1 MSEERNILNLIR
13 TICANGESGRL
24 EILAG
29 AIQGELSFKDG
40 KLVDARVGHLT
51 GFQAINAVASMQD
64 ARASF
69 DPAFETLASSSIRP
83 SERVVLKQFF
93 GIDTAEAY
101 TAEAYIEPVERAY
114 IEPAVMSQPEEVA
127 PILPPPVAPE
137 PETADEVTIV
147 RSNSAPSVRTNAV
160 PSSLPLAPRNSF
172 PTGILVF
179 AALVIAM
186 LVGAV
191 VLIDKLRERS
201 TPAVVAGTQSS
212 SGSVAAPVQQSEPAV
227 AQAVPASPQ
236 VKENHKPRVTT
247 QNPSANTTAQ
257 NLSGNT
263 TAQNLSG
270 KWNLVNTVETSSYN
284 SFKNMKIGF
293 HVSIDQ
299 NGTSF
304 TGSGQKVS
312 ENGRPLPVKSR
323 TPIQVKGSIK
333 GDRVEATF
341 FEEGTARKTNGRFVW
356 RIDRAGR
363 GLTGNFA
370 TTAARSKGKS
380 AAIRL

>member
-1 MSEERNILNLIR
+1 MPDVLNMIR

-29 AIQGELSFKDG
+29 AIQGELSFKAG

-51 GFQAINAVASMQD
+51 GFQAINAVASMQN

-69 DPAFETLASSSIRP
+69 DPAFETLASGSIRP

-93 GIDTAEAY
+93 GIDTEDAY
-101 TAEAYIEPVERAY
+101 LEPDL
-114 IEPAVMSQPEEVA
+114 EPQVMSRPEEAAQTV
-127 PILPPPVAPE
+127 PPVPV

-147 RSNSAPSVRTNAV
+147 RTNSV
-160 PSSLPLAPRNSF
+160 PASLLRAPRLSF
-172 PTGILVF
+172 PTAAIF
-179 AALVIAM
+179 AALIIAM
-186 LVGAV
+186 IGGAV
-191 VLIDKLRERS
+191 VLINRLRDRS
-201 TPAVVAGTQSS
+201 TPTVVAGIESS
-212 SGSVAAPVQQSEPAV
+212 SGAVAASEKQPESPAEQPAAAAPVSGAPVSGA
-227 AQAVPASPQ
+227 PK
-236 VKENHKPRVTT
+236 VKENPAPRPLV
-247 QNPSANTTAQ
+247 
-257 NLSGNT
+257 

-270 KWNLVNTVETSSYN
+270 KWSLVNTVETTSYQ

-299 NGTSF
+299 NGNSF

-323 TPIQVKGSIK
+323 TPIQVKGSIN
-333 GDRVEATF
+333 GDRVEGTF
-341 FEEGTARKTNGRFVW
+341 FEEGTARKSNGRFVW

-363 GLTGNFA
+363 GLTGSFA
-370 TTAARSKGKS
+370 TTAARSRGKS
-380 AAIRL
+380 AATRSL